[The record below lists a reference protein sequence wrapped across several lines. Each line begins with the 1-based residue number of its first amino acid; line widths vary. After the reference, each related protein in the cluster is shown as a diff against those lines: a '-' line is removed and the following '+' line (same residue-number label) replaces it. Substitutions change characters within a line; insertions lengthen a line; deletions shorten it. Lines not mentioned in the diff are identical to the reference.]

1 MMTSAQLDARLWCL
15 TGRECAACELQH
27 GPMCEPGTFE
37 ERIEALL
44 SDRATL
50 EAENER
56 LRGLLREWTDMDP
69 LRYDSEYSA
78 CPWCNFDYANMRHE
92 PDCAF
97 VQARTECGIA
107 ALAALEAEVGE

>member
-44 SDRATL
+44 TDRAEL

-56 LRGLLREWTDMDP
+56 LRHDAEQWRK
-69 LRYDSEYSA
+69 
-78 CPWCNFDYANMRHE
+78 HE
-92 PDCAF
+92 RGVTRVCEQGMADL
-97 VQARTECGIA
+97 AR
-107 ALAALEAEVGE
+107 LAALEVE